1 MRDKKCGVCKKKI
14 IKTLDLGLHPCAD
27 TFVKSQNTSL
37 KLKKYPLQVG
47 FCFCNHLTAI
57 NKISPKE
64 RYTKFDYS
72 YTSDNSPVSK
82 NHFYQIAKIIIRK
95 FKLKRTNSII
105 EIGSNDGTFL
115 KYVKQLSNVKVLGVD
130 PSKFMCNLAN
140 KKNIKT
146 YNNFFNLKN
155 SKIIKNRYEKFDL
168 LYAANVFNHIDNPN
182 NFLKGC
188 SVVLKDNGIIV
199 LEVPDLDSLF
209 RSCGFDTIYHE
220 HRQYFSINSLKKILI
235 KNNYKL
241 LSYEKIDYMS
251 GSLRIFAQKINFFMK
266 LKSDSLVQ
274 KKRRIKRF
282 LKFKKKIYKV
292 KKEILE
298 FIDKN
303 KQKGKT
309 IVGIGAATKGNTLLN
324 FCGINYNDLTCII
337 ENSKHKI
344 NKYAPGSGIPIKNE
358 KIFRKYDAAIILP
371 WNITKH
377 LYKKFLHKKK
387 ISYTSISKIVK
398 KVH

>member
-1 MRDKKCGVCKKKI
+1 MKDKKCGVCKKKI
-14 IKTLDLGLHPCAD
+14 VKILDLGLHPCAD

-37 KLKKYPLQVG
+37 KLKRYPLQVG

-82 NHFYQIAKIIIRK
+82 NHFFQIAKKIIRK
-95 FKLKRTNSII
+95 FRIKKTNSII

-115 KYVKQLSNVKVLGVD
+115 GYVKQLSNVKTLGVD
-130 PSKFMCNLAN
+130 PSKFMCELAN
-140 KKNIKT
+140 QKNIKT
-146 YNNFFNLKN
+146 FNDFFNLKN
-155 SKIIKNRYEKFDL
+155 SKIIKDRYGKFDL
-168 LYAANVFNHIDNPN
+168 LYAANVFNHIDNPD

-188 SVVLKDNGIIV
+188 SVVLKDNGVII
-199 LEVPDLDSLF
+199 LEVPDLESLF
-209 RSCGFDTIYHE
+209 RNCGFDTIYHE
-220 HRQYFSINSLKKILI
+220 HRQYYSIDSLKKILI

-251 GSLRIFAQKINFFMK
+251 GSLRIFARKINFYIK
-266 LKSDSLVQ
+266 LKPDTLTQ
-274 KKRRIKRF
+274 KKRRVKKF
-282 LKFKKKIYKV
+282 LKFKKQIYIV
-292 KKEILE
+292 KKEILK
-298 FIDKN
+298 FIYIN
-303 KQKGKT
+303 KKKGKT
-309 IVGIGAATKGNTLLN
+309 IIGIAAATKGNTLLN

-337 ENSKHKI
+337 ENSIHKI
-344 NKYAPGSGIPIKNE
+344 NKYAPGSGIPIKDE
-358 KIFRKYDAAIILP
+358 KIFKKYDAAIILP

-398 KVH
+398 KVN